1 MSVQQFMAAQL
12 RKPSGWFGSLVLS
25 RIMNRVNRGVID
37 STIDLLRVSPD
48 HQVLEIG
55 FGGGSALVQLAKRLT
70 SGSVTG
76 VDSSADMV
84 LQAERK
90 FRRDIAAGRVQV
102 QAGDVS
108 QLPFADSSFDRVFTI
123 NTIYFWPDALQGLSE
138 IRRVLKPGGIAAVS
152 LRSKQKMKKHR
163 VTQYGF
169 RLFSPEDVTALI
181 RQAGFHDVM
190 LEHRNQDHW
199 YDDVIVLG
207 TK

>member
-1 MSVQQFMAAQL
+1 MAAQL